1 MATLA
6 LTGVSFRYK
15 HGADAALNSID
26 LIVRPGEI
34 VGIVGP
40 NGSGKTTLCLTF
52 NGLVPHAV
60 RGMMTGEVL
69 VDGKSTVKQPV
80 HVTARDVGIVL
91 QNPEAQFFGESV
103 EEEIAFGPENFQLA
117 ATVIDARIDS
127 SLASVGMTGFRDRF
141 PFHLSGGQ
149 KQRVAI
155 AIALA
160 MEPAILVLDEPTSE
174 LDPQGK
180 QEVLETIEALSAQHA
195 QTVIITSHE
204 TDELVRIVHRI
215 VALSEAG
222 AVVADGPPHEVLGS
236 GLCAGLGIR
245 QPQLFELWE
254 GRDGAPPTMVAEA
267 AQRLRG
273 WFRPVASPVSSGR
286 IDKPP
291 VITCRDLHHTYAN
304 GVAAL
309 RGINL
314 DVRPGEFVA
323 IMGRNG
329 SGKTTLSK
337 HLNGLLK
344 PSSGSLSVLGRD
356 PDRVGT
362 AAMARSVGYVFQN
375 PDHQIFSQTIAE
387 EFAFGL
393 RNTGLAEAEIV
404 QRTQEALER
413 AGLNLPPET
422 YPHFLGKGERQR
434 LALATVLAM
443 RPEILVIDEPTT
455 GLDWRNA
462 KATMA
467 TLEALNAAG
476 LTIVFVTHDSRLV
489 AEHAHRVVVMADG
502 EVLADGDPG
511 IVFHD
516 RPTMT
521 RAALRPPTIMQLAA
535 ALTEDA
541 PSLGIRTVADFRRC
555 LLPAMEHVPHAL

>member
-1 MATLA
+1 MSTIV
-6 LTGVSFRYK
+6 LTDVSFQYK
-15 HGADAALNSID
+15 HGTAAALDRID
-26 LIVRPGEI
+26 LAFGPGER

-60 RGMMTGEVL
+60 RGSMAGEVL
-69 VDGKSTVKQPV
+69 IDGKSTVKQPV

-103 EEEIAFGPENFQLA
+103 EEEIAFGPENFQLPPA
-117 ATVIDARIDS
+117 LIDARIDS
-127 SLASVGMTGFRDRF
+127 SLAAVGMTGFRDRF

-180 QEVLETIEALSAQHA
+180 QEVLEAIETLSVQHE

-204 TDELVRIVHRI
+204 TDELVRIVHRVI
-215 VALSEAG
+215 ALSETG
-222 AVVADGPPHEVLGS
+222 AVAADGPPHEVLGS
-236 GLCAGLGIR
+236 DLCARLGIR

-254 GRDGAPPTMVAEA
+254 GRDGTAPTLVAEA
-267 AQRLRG
+267 AERLRAS
-273 WFRPVASPVSSGR
+273 FLPVASPARAVR

-291 VITCRDLHHTYAN
+291 LIVCNDLRHTYAN
-304 GVAAL
+304 GVTAL
-309 RGINL
+309 RGIDL
-314 DVRPGEFVA
+314 EIRPGEFVA

-344 PSSGSLSVLGRD
+344 ASSGRLSVLGRD
-356 PDRVGT
+356 PARVGT
-362 AAMARSVGYVFQN
+362 AAMAHFVGYVFQN

-393 RNTGLAEAEIV
+393 RNTGLAEAEIR
-404 QRTQEALER
+404 QRTEEALER
-413 AGLNLPPET
+413 AGLDLPLDT

-434 LALATVLAM
+434 LALATVLSM

-467 TLEALNAAG
+467 TLESLNAAG

-489 AEHAHRVVVMADG
+489 AEHAQRVVVMADG

-511 IVFHD
+511 TVFYD
-516 RPTMT
+516 TSTMA
-521 RAALRPPTIMQLAA
+521 RAALRPPAVMQLAG
-535 ALTEDA
+535 ALTNDA
-541 PSLGIRTVADFRRC
+541 PGLGIRTVADLRRC
-555 LLPAMEHVPHAL
+555 LLPAMEHAPHAL